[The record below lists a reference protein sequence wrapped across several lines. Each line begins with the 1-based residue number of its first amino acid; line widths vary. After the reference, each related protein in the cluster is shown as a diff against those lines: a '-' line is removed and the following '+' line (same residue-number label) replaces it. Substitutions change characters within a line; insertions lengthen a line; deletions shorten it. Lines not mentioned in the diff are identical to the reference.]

1 MSFRTFDINW
11 VGSQDKYDMEYG
23 KVVTGTTGGTLAAT
37 GIGLG
42 YAWVVALS
50 FLVVGIAIL
59 GIRLYFRRGV

>member
-1 MSFRTFDINW
+1 
-11 VGSQDKYDMEYG
+11 MEYG